1 MIDLYAW
8 GTTNGRRALIMVE
21 ESGLPF
27 KLHQIDI
34 RNGVQNTDAYE
45 KLNPYRKIP
54 ALVDHEGPGEKPA
67 TVFES
72 VAICFYL
79 AEKVGR
85 FLGSPADHPNVLKW
99 SMFHAT
105 NVLSTLGNLRQG
117 DNAKLE
123 KSANRSARCHEQ
135 TSRWSRLVCRGL
147 FRRRHHTLHAS
158 QGTRPRTREGCR
170 LSERGGVARS
180 GRLAAGREDSHGSE
194 IRLRLASMQENG
206 APWPPGGALAHI
218 STGISNRRAGS
229 NCDRS
234 PLLR

>member
-1 MIDLYAW
+1 
-8 GTTNGRRALIMVE
+8 MVE

-34 RNGVQNTDAYE
+34 RNGAQNSDAYV

-54 ALVDHEGPGEKPA
+54 TLVDPEGPEGKPA

-79 AEKVGR
+79 AEKVGK

-105 NVLSTLGNLRQG
+105 NVLWTLGNIRQG

-123 KSANRSARCHEQ
+123 KSAKDQLDVMNRH
-135 TSRWSRLVCRGL
+135 L
-147 FRRRHHTLHAS
+147 
-158 QGTRPRTREGCR
+158 
-170 LSERGGVARS
+170 
-180 GRLAAGREDSHGSE
+180 AGRDWFAEDYSIADIIPFTRVKGLDHE
-194 IRLRLASMQENG
+194 RVKVTDYPNVAAWLDRTASRP
-206 APWPPGGALAHI
+206 AVK
-218 STGISNRRAGS
+218 RAMVQKFG
-229 NCDRS
+229 
-234 PLLR
+234 